1 MTPHR
6 HPAPQRSAAR
16 RRLRGTTLLEA
27 LVAFLVLSL
36 GMLSVARLQTQLRL
50 NSDVAR
56 QRSEAV
62 RIAQQEIENLRSFSV
77 MTASGSAGTRAF
89 SDIVSGAA
97 TLDATAAQPG
107 SNTRYTVTRSV
118 ADDRLANAKS
128 TTVNVAWDDRSGAA
142 QQVVLDTVIAAI
154 DPAYSGALGVAPNN
168 APFKGALARAAGI
181 PVLAKDLGDGRS
193 VFKPVAAGSVVLV
206 FNNRSGALTSRCT
219 GAAPSSST
227 ATLTAA
233 DLLACDATTGLLL
246 SGRIRFSAA
255 SPPDALNAND
265 TPQGLAV
272 ALATSGGSY
281 ATAPQ
286 CTSEALKTVVVDS
299 GGRSQTKSVAIDA
312 TPASLGL
319 ATWQETGTRYV
330 AYHCVVVPL
339 ANGQWSGR
347 TTLAPGAGWSIGN
360 AATDWRVCRYSAD
373 QDGSGAVDAN
383 VEHPDAYTGVDA
395 ALANQNFLVVKGS
408 ETCPPGA
415 ALKLEGGA
423 GDVFVNLAT
432 VQHQP

>member
-16 RRLRGTTLLEA
+16 RRMRGTTLLEA

-50 NSDVAR
+50 SSDVAR

-62 RIAQQEIENLRSFSV
+62 RIAPQEIENQRSFSV

-89 SDIVSGAA
+89 ADIVSGAT
-97 TLDATAAQPG
+97 TLDDTAALPG

-168 APFKGALARAAGI
+168 APFKGAFARAAGI
-181 PVLAKDLGDGRS
+181 PLLAKDLGDGRS
-193 VFKPVAAGSVVLV
+193 ALKPVASGSVVLV
-206 FNNRSGALTSRCT
+206 FDNRSGALTSRCT
-219 GAAPSSST
+219 GAPTTRSN

-233 DLLACDATTGLLL
+233 DLVACDATAGLLL

-255 SPPDALNAND
+255 SPPDPANAND
-265 TPQGLAV
+265 MPQALSV

-281 ATAPQ
+281 PLAPQ

-299 GGRSQTKSVAIDA
+299 GGRRQIKTVAIDA

-319 ATWQETGTRYV
+319 ATWQETGIRYV
-330 AYHCVVVPL
+330 AYHCVVYPL

-347 TTLAPGAGWSIGN
+347 TTLVPGAGWSIGS
-360 AATDWRVCRYSAD
+360 AATEARVCRYSAD

-383 VEHPDAYTGVDA
+383 VEHPAAYTGVGT
-395 ALANQNFLVVKGS
+395 ALANQNFLVVRGN
-408 ETCPPGA
+408 EACPAGA
-415 ALKLEGGA
+415 ALRLDGGA
-423 GDVFVNLAT
+423 GDVFVNLGT